1 MRPTFVTDLTH
12 FLTEDGAIAPM
23 PAPARRLADF
33 LTGLV
38 ASVASP
44 PAEPFPLQKMACRR
58 RPGRKPCAGRIE
70 ADVDPE
76 TDDIVWCCPVC
87 GDNGVISNWQGSFW
101 DCSGDAQGRFRA

>member
-38 ASVASP
+38 VTVSSP
-44 PAEPFPLQKMACRR
+44 PSEALALQKVACRR
-58 RPGRKPCAGRIE
+58 SKGRKPCSGEIQA
-70 ADVDPE
+70 AVHPE
-76 TDDIVWCCPVC
+76 TDDIVWFCPVC
-87 GDNGVISNWQGSFW
+87 GDNGVISHWQDSFW
-101 DCSGDAQGRFRA
+101 DCSGDAENRFRA